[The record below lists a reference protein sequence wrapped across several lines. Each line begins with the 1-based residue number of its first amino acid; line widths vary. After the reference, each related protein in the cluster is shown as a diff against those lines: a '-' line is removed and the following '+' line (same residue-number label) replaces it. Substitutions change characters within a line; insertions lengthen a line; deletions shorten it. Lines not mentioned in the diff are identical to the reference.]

1 MKNIILM
8 LRELDLEK
16 NDTRTIREVLDFIA
30 DELEQKEREKDAKTK

>member
-30 DELEQKEREKDAKTK
+30 DELEQKEREKDVKTK